1 MRLERREN
9 IGPGDY
15 VTWRDG
21 DGNPRVGRVVLV
33 RENDLGRRFERMMG
47 IRFEAGPI
55 ALVDAGE
62 NLQLL
67 VDLNRSLRRVWVH

>member
-1 MRLERREN
+1 MRLGKQE
-9 IGPGDY
+9 ISPGDY
-15 VTWRDG
+15 VTWQDG
-21 DGNPRVGRVVLV
+21 DGNSCVGRVVLV
-33 RENDLGRRFERMMG
+33 RENDVGERLEGLLG
-47 IRFEAGPI
+47 IRLKAGPI